1 MKLLIRD
8 DYFDGVDEIR
18 DTALNLD
25 YICSEDVVIDVGW
38 RGYRTEELDSFSNQ
52 FFDDIAEEVKND
64 VATFFEVDQNA
75 YSITSYFHI
84 AYNRTVHTRENFYTT
99 KYHTDPQAE
108 FAGIVYLHPNPPNPE
123 NTGTSILDG
132 FNNKMINVKNV
143 YNRLVAYRSD
153 QIHAPSNLFGEVP
166 EDGRLTFT
174 FFMDKN
180 WTWEP
185 SNVVEPSGA
194 RYER

>member
-38 RGYRTEELDSFSNQ
+38 RGYRTEELDSFKNQ

-84 AYNRTVHTRENFYTT
+84 AYNRTVHTREFLYY
-99 KYHTDPQAE
+99 KISY
-108 FAGIVYLHPNPPNPE
+108 
-123 NTGTSILDG
+123 
-132 FNNKMINVKNV
+132 
-143 YNRLVAYRSD
+143 
-153 QIHAPSNLFGEVP
+153 
-166 EDGRLTFT
+166 
-174 FFMDKN
+174 
-180 WTWEP
+180 
-185 SNVVEPSGA
+185 
-194 RYER
+194 